1 MPSASFYT
9 KPCVSR
15 RFGSLRLYI
24 PVDYLAFYK
33 KYIKGL
39 NLLFWRKVP
48 MPDRIYNF
56 SPGPATLPYEVLVQA
71 AKDIVNFN
79 NKGIGLIEMSH
90 RSKEFI
96 QVVDECEMLLR
107 DLLSIPENYK
117 ILFLQGGASTQFAM
131 VPMNLLGP
139 GKAAC
144 YLNTGTWA
152 KKAIKEANPFGKVD
166 VAFSSE
172 ATNFDRV
179 PSKED
184 YTISADAEYLY
195 FVSNNTIFGT
205 QFHNMPET
213 DKVMV
218 CDMSSDILSRTID
231 VSRFGLIFAG
241 AQKNMGPAGCTVVI
255 IREDLLTR
263 CPENIPTMFRYQTH
277 ADKGS
282 MFNTPPCFAIY
293 VVGLVLKWL
302 KNKGGVPAI
311 EKINR
316 DKADLLYSA
325 IDDSRFYKGHAQR
338 DSRSLMNVT
347 FNLPTQELEAKFI
360 QEAAAVSF
368 DGLKG
373 HRSVG
378 GCRASIYNAFP
389 YEGVEKLVSFM
400 KDFERKNS

>member
-1 MPSASFYT
+1 
-9 KPCVSR
+9 
-15 RFGSLRLYI
+15 
-24 PVDYLAFYK
+24 
-33 KYIKGL
+33 
-39 NLLFWRKVP
+39 

-96 QVVDECEMLLR
+96 QVVDDCEALLR
-107 DLLSIPENYK
+107 ELLAIPQNYK
-117 ILFLQGGASTQFAM
+117 VLFLQGGASTQFAM
-131 VPMNLLGP
+131 VPMNLLGS
-139 GKAAC
+139 GKTAC

-152 KKAIKEANPFGKVD
+152 KKAIKEAKLFGTVD
-166 VAFSSE
+166 VAYTSE
-172 ATNFDRV
+172 TTNFDRV
-179 PSKED
+179 PGPAD
-184 YTISADAEYLY
+184 YTIPAEAEYLY

-205 QFHNMPET
+205 QFQNMPET
-213 DKVMV
+213 EKITV
-218 CDMSSDILSRTID
+218 CDMSSDILSRAID

-255 IREDLLTR
+255 IREDLLDR
-263 CPENIPTMFRYQTH
+263 CPDTIPTMFRYKTH

-293 VVGLVLKWL
+293 TIGLVLKWL
-302 KNKGGVPAI
+302 KKIGGLDAI
-311 EKINR
+311 EKTNR
-316 DKADLLYSA
+316 DKAELLYQA
-325 IDDSRFYKGHAQR
+325 IDNSDFYQGHAR
-338 DSRSLMNVT
+338 KDSRSLMNVT
-347 FNLPTQELEAKFI
+347 FNLPTAELETKFVR
-360 QEAAAVSF
+360 EATAVSL

-389 YEGVEKLVSFM
+389 YEGVEKLVGFM
-400 KDFERKNS
+400 DEFEKKNN

>member
-1 MPSASFYT
+1 
-9 KPCVSR
+9 
-15 RFGSLRLYI
+15 
-24 PVDYLAFYK
+24 
-33 KYIKGL
+33 
-39 NLLFWRKVP
+39 

-79 NKGIGLIEMSH
+79 DRGIGLIEMSH

-96 QVVDECEMLLR
+96 GVVDQCEALLR
-107 DLLSIPENYK
+107 QLLSIPQNYK
-117 ILFLQGGASTQFAM
+117 VLFLQGGASTQFAM

-139 GKAAC
+139 GKTAS

-152 KKAIKEANPFGKVD
+152 KKAIKEAKYFGTVD
-166 VAFSSE
+166 VAYSSE
-172 ATNFDRV
+172 DTNFDRV
-179 PSKED
+179 PSGAD
-184 YTISADAEYLY
+184 YTIPPGAEYLY

-205 QFHNMPET
+205 QFQSMPET
-213 DKVMV
+213 DKVLV
-218 CDMSSDILSRTID
+218 CDMSSDILSRPID

-255 IREDLLTR
+255 IREDLLDRTL
-263 CPENIPTMFRYQTH
+263 ENIPTMFRYKTH

-293 VVGLVLKWL
+293 AMGLVLKWL
-302 KNKGGVPAI
+302 HAMGGLPVI
-311 EKINR
+311 EKMNQ
-316 DKADLLYSA
+316 DKGALLYQA
-325 IDDSRFYKGHAQR
+325 IDGSSFYRGHAR
-338 DSRSLMNVT
+338 KDSRSLMNIT
-347 FNLPTQELEAKFI
+347 FNLPTPELEAKFVK
-360 QEAAAVSF
+360 EATAQSL

-389 YEGVEKLVSFM
+389 RAGVEKLVRFM
-400 KDFERKNS
+400 EEFAKNNG

>member
-1 MPSASFYT
+1 
-9 KPCVSR
+9 
-15 RFGSLRLYI
+15 
-24 PVDYLAFYK
+24 
-33 KYIKGL
+33 
-39 NLLFWRKVP
+39 

-79 NKGIGLIEMSH
+79 DKGIGLIELSH

-96 QVVDECEMLLR
+96 QVVDECEALLR
-107 DLLSIPENYK
+107 ELLFIPRNYK
-117 ILFLQGGASTQFAM
+117 VLFLQGGASTQFAM

-139 GKAAC
+139 GKTAT

-152 KKAIKEANPFGKVD
+152 KKAIKEARLFGNVD
-166 VAFSSE
+166 VAYTSE
-172 ATNFDRV
+172 STNFNKV
-179 PSKED
+179 PSPTE
-184 YTISADAEYLY
+184 YTISPEAQYLY

-205 QFHNMPET
+205 QFQSMPET
-213 DKVMV
+213 EKTMV

-255 IREDLLTR
+255 IREDLLDKS
-263 CPENIPTMFRYQTH
+263 PDNIPTMFRYKTH

-293 VVGLVLKWL
+293 AIGLVLKWL
-302 KNKGGVPAI
+302 KKTGGLSAI

-316 DKADLLYSA
+316 DKAELLYQT
-325 IDDSRFYKGHAQR
+325 IDKSDFYKGHAQK

-347 FNLPTQELEAKFI
+347 FNLPTPELEAKFV
-360 QEAAAVSF
+360 QEATGVSL

-389 YEGVEKLVSFM
+389 LEGVKKLVNFM
-400 KDFERKNS
+400 EEFEKKNG